1 MISLC
6 LILSI
11 LTSCASRYRKINPE
25 EINYVSKGQD
35 ENKTVSLEYKYD
47 LLHKKYRK
55 KEKNKDIK
63 LIAIKVTNNSE
74 QDLVLGRD
82 IKILF
87 SNGNEPHILDS
98 SHVYDELKQQSAWY
112 LFYLL
117 LTPLNFSTTD
127 SNGEVSNTTPIGLVV
142 GPGLTAG
149 NMLGA
154 SGANKNFEK
163 ELIHYNIYGTEI
175 YSGQT
180 KYGLIGIEADSFE
193 SLTIEVVN

>member
-1 MISLC
+1 M
-6 LILSI
+6 
-11 LTSCASRYRKINPE
+11 
-25 EINYVSKGQD
+25 
-35 ENKTVSLEYKYD
+35 
-47 LLHKKYRK
+47 
-55 KEKNKDIK
+55 
-63 LIAIKVTNNSE
+63 
-74 QDLVLGRD
+74 
-82 IKILF
+82 
-87 SNGNEPHILDS
+87 
-98 SHVYDELKQQSAWY
+98 
-112 LFYLL
+112 
-117 LTPLNFSTTD
+117 
-127 SNGEVSNTTPIGLVV
+127 V